1 LGVSGGFYL
10 SYKIKSREK
19 IDLNKSKLVI
29 EVPNSSLKKNITKA
43 YKKISSKA
51 NIPGFRKGKIPYQ
64 VIDVNYGKNYVL
76 GEAASL
82 LISELYP
89 DIIVESDLKTI
100 DYPKV
105 KITQLQ
111 EDLPL
116 VFEVEVELEPEIK
129 LPDYKGIEVTGLSTD
144 VSDQEVENQINSI
157 RKNFATLEPVENDK
171 PVSRGDF
178 VTLDFDGEVGGK
190 KFEGGSAEDYLLE
203 VGSNTLLADFEN
215 LLVGIKKGEK
225 KKISLTLP
233 VNIEDKKIAGK
244 KASFNIFIKDIKR
257 KVLPEVNQEFLK
269 NLGDYKDADSFKN
282 SIRERMVKQKKG
294 IRKDKIVGEILRN
307 IIERMKDDVPV
318 AMVNSRV
325 EQINKSI
332 DENLEKQKIKR
343 ADYLRAMNLTEDKLN
358 RQIKERAVR
367 EVKEYLIFRAL
378 EKAEK
383 KNIEPSEDEIKKEK
397 DDIIKRY
404 KEEDYIKKIEEFLEK
419 PEGDDTVKHN
429 VRRKKIIDLLVESSK
444 VVDGKNK
451 DSGSKSGLWTP
462 DKGKEGAGGKTKKL
476 WTPDSK

>member
-1 LGVSGGFYL
+1 M
-10 SYKIKSREK
+10 SYKIKSHKK
-19 IDLNKSKLVI
+19 IDLNKAKLII
-29 EVPNSSLKKNITKA
+29 EVPNSSLKKSITQA
-43 YKKISSKA
+43 YKKISGKA

-76 GEAASL
+76 GEAASI
-82 LISELYP
+82 LISESYP
-89 DIIVESDLKTI
+89 NIVAESDLKTI

-144 VSDQEVENQINSI
+144 VSDREVENQINSI
-157 RKNFATLEPVENDK
+157 RNNFATLEPVENDK
-171 PVSRGDF
+171 PVSKGDF
-178 VTLDFDGEVGGK
+178 VTLDFDGEVEGK
-190 KFEGGSAEDYLLE
+190 KFEDSSAQDYLLE
-203 VGSNTLLADFEN
+203 VGSNTLFADFEN
-215 LLVGIKKGEK
+215 SLVGMKKDEK

-233 VNIEDKKIAGK
+233 VNIKDKKLAGK

-282 SIRERMVKQKKG
+282 SIRERMVKQKKS
-294 IRKDKIVGEILRN
+294 IRKGKIIGEILHHIMN
-307 IIERMKDDVPV
+307 KMKSDVPV
-318 AMVNSRV
+318 SMVNSRIG
-325 EQINKSI
+325 QINKSI

-343 ADYLRAMNLTEDKLN
+343 VDYLKAINLTEEKLN
-358 RQIKERAVR
+358 HQIKERAIR

-404 KEEDYIKKIEEFLEK
+404 KEEDYIKKIKEFLEK
-419 PEGDDTVKHN
+419 PEGDETVKNN

-444 VVDGKNK
+444 VVEDKNK

-462 DKGKEGAGGKTKKL
+462 DKGKREAGGKTKKL